1 MLVLTSTFYK
11 RKILEM
17 RTLLLISL
25 SILSLF
31 SNAQNPKN
39 NKPLKANAS
48 LESTTHKPKLV
59 VGIVVDQMRWDYVNR
74 FKPFFKTSSGFI
86 RFINEGASV
95 DNTLIPYLPT
105 VTACGHACVYTGSVP
120 ALHGIAGNEW
130 YDNVKQKKIYCVED
144 ANVQTLGSSNNAA
157 GQMSPV
163 NVWTTTLGDEF
174 KLASNFKS
182 KVFGI
187 SLKDRGAIIPAGHSA
202 NGAFWYDSKTGNF
215 ISSTF
220 YGKTLPSWVI
230 NYNSLHRPDSL
241 YNLDWNLSLPASVYE
256 ANCDVDENTYES
268 TPFGKEAKHFP
279 YALKSFI
286 AKDYGKISTTPYGN
300 SLVEELAKQAIAN
313 EAMGADDIT
322 DLLAISFSS
331 PDYIGHSFGPD
342 SWETMDGYIKLD
354 EILADFFTYLDKQVG
369 KDNYTVFLTADHA
382 VANIPAFN
390 TKHQIPGGLSNEAAI
405 KNEIGAMLTAKGLT
419 ANLISFIGEGNIY
432 FNHPLM
438 DSLHLS
444 QDKLVDLVSSFL
456 EKKPDVL
463 QIVESRHAAMAPI
476 PASLRERIVNGYN
489 AKRSG
494 DLVIINKSGYVDGFV
509 TGTSHGT
516 LYNYDAH
523 IPLLFFGKGIKK
535 TSVHR
540 ETYMTDIAPTI
551 TSLLGIQMPSGSI
564 GKPITEI
571 FQ

>member
-1 MLVLTSTFYK
+1 
-11 RKILEM
+11 M
-17 RTLLLISL
+17 RYLLLVCL
-25 SILSLF
+25 SFFSLF
-31 SNAQNPKN
+31 SNAQK
-39 NKPLKANAS
+39 KEHS
-48 LESTTHKPKLV
+48 KLV
-59 VGIVVDQMRWDYVNR
+59 KTSTSKQTTAIKSKLVIGIVVDQMRWDYVNR
-74 FKPFFKTSSGFI
+74 FKPFFKTAGGFQ
-86 RFINEGASV
+86 RFINEGATV

-130 YDNVKQKKIYCVED
+130 YDNVKQKKVYCVDD
-144 ANVQTLGSSNNAA
+144 ANVQTVGSSNNSA
-157 GQMSPV
+157 GQMSPL

-182 KVFGI
+182 KVIGI

-202 NGAFWYDSKTGNF
+202 NGAFWYDSKSGNF
-215 ISSTF
+215 ISSTY
-220 YGKTLPSWVI
+220 YGKTLPTWVS
-230 NYNSLHRPDSL
+230 NYNNLHRPDSL
-241 YNLDWNLSLPASVYE
+241 YNLDWNLSLAASVYE
-256 ANCDVDENTYES
+256 ANCDKDENTYES

-286 AKDYGKISTTPYGN
+286 VKDYGKISTTPYGN
-300 SLVEELAKQAIAN
+300 SLVEELAKQAISN

-322 DLLAISFSS
+322 DLLAVSFSS

-354 EILADFFTYLDKQVG
+354 EVLADFFTYLDKQVG

-390 TKHQIPGGLSNEAAI
+390 TKHQIPGGLSNETAM
-405 KNEIGAMLTAKGLT
+405 KNDIGNMLSAKGLT

-438 DSLHLS
+438 DSLHVN
-444 QDKLVDLVSSFL
+444 QEKLVDLVSSFL
-456 EKKPDVL
+456 ERKPEVL
-463 QIVESRHAAMAPI
+463 QIVEARHAATAAI

-489 AKRSG
+489 AQRSG
-494 DLVIINKSGYVDGFV
+494 DLVIINKSGYVDGFA

-523 IPLLFFGKGIKK
+523 IPLLFFGNGIKK
-535 TSVHR
+535 GAVHR

-551 TSLLGIQMPSGSI
+551 TALMGIQMPSGSI
-564 GKPITEI
+564 GKPILEVL
-571 FQ
+571 Q

>member
-1 MLVLTSTFYK
+1 MLTSTFYK
-11 RKILEM
+11 RKIIEM
-17 RTLLLISL
+17 RYILFTC
-25 SILSLF
+25 LSLF
-31 SNAQNPKN
+31 LLSSNAQNQKSLSSV
-39 NKPLKANAS
+39 KVNAS
-48 LESTTHKPKLV
+48 KQTITQKPRLV
-59 VGIVVDQMRWDYVNR
+59 VGIIVDQMRWDYVNR
-74 FKPFFKTSSGFI
+74 FKPFFKSSSGFT
-86 RFINEGASV
+86 RFINEGATV

-105 VTACGHACVYTGSVP
+105 VTASGHACVYTGSVP

-144 ANVQTLGSSNNAA
+144 ANVQTIGSSNNAA

-174 KLASNFKS
+174 KLASNFRS

-202 NGAFWYDSKTGNF
+202 NGAFWYDSKSGNF
-215 ISSTF
+215 ISSTY
-220 YGKTLPSWVI
+220 YGKSLPTWVT
-230 NYNSLHRPDSL
+230 NYNNLHRPDSL

-256 ANCDVDENTYES
+256 ANCDVDENKYES

-300 SLVEELAKQAIAN
+300 SLVEELAKQAIVN
-313 EAMGADDIT
+313 EAMGTDDIT

-354 EILADFFTYLDKQVG
+354 ELLADFFNYLDKQVG

-390 TKHQIPGGLSNEAAI
+390 SKHQLPAGLSSEAAI
-405 KNEIGAMLTAKGLT
+405 KNEISSMLTAKGLN
-419 ANLISFIGEGNIY
+419 ANLISNISEDNIH

-438 DSLHLS
+438 DSLHIS
-444 QDKLVDLVSSFL
+444 QDVLIDLISSYL
-456 EKKPDVL
+456 EKKPEIL
-463 QIVESRHAAMAPI
+463 QVVDARHAASAPI
-476 PASLRERIVNGYN
+476 PASLRERVVNSYS
-489 AKRSG
+489 AQRSG
-494 DLVIINKSGYVDGFV
+494 DLVIINKSGYVDGFA

-551 TSLLGIQMPSGSI
+551 TTLLGIQMPSGSI
-564 GKPITEI
+564 GKPILEVI
-571 FQ
+571 Q

>member
-1 MLVLTSTFYK
+1 MRY
-11 RKILEM
+11 ILF
-17 RTLLLISL
+17 IC
-25 SILSLF
+25 LSLF
-31 SNAQNPKN
+31 SFTSNAQNQKSSN
-39 NKPLKANAS
+39 SLKVNAS
-48 LESTTHKPKLV
+48 KQSTAHKPKLV

-74 FKPFFKTSSGFI
+74 FKPFFKSGSGFQ
-86 RFINEGASV
+86 RFINEGATV
-95 DNTLIPYLPT
+95 DNTMIPYVPT

-120 ALHGIAGNEW
+120 AMHGIVGNEW
-130 YDNVKQKKIYCVED
+130 YDNVKQKKVYCAED
-144 ANVQTLGSSNNAA
+144 ANVQTVGSTNNAA

-163 NVWTTTLGDEF
+163 NVWTTTLGDEI
-174 KLASNFKS
+174 KLANNFKS

-202 NGAFWYDSKTGNF
+202 NGAFWYDSKTGSF
-215 ISSTF
+215 ISSTY
-220 YGKTLPSWVI
+220 YGKSLPSWVS
-230 NYNSLHRPDSL
+230 NYNNLHRPDSL

-256 ANCDVDENTYES
+256 ANCDTDENKYES

-286 AKDYGKISTTPYGN
+286 GKDYGKISTTPYGN
-300 SLVEELAKQAIAN
+300 SLVEELAKQAISN
-313 EAMGADDIT
+313 EAMGLDDIT

-354 EILADFFTYLDKQVG
+354 ELLADFFTYLDKQVG

-390 TKHQIPGGLSNEAAI
+390 KKHQIPGGLSNEGAL
-405 KNEIGAMLTAKGLT
+405 KNEIGTMLTAKGFN
-419 ANLISFIGEGNIY
+419 ANLISFVVEGNIY
-432 FNHPLM
+432 FNHSLM
-438 DSLHLS
+438 DSVGIS
-444 QDKLVDLVSSFL
+444 QDKLIDLVTSFL
-456 EKKPDVL
+456 EKKADVL
-463 QIVESRHAAMAPI
+463 QVVETRHAASAAL
-476 PASLRERIVNGYN
+476 PASLRERIVNGYTPQ
-489 AKRSG
+489 RSG
-494 DLVIINKSGYVDGFV
+494 DLVIINKSGYVDGFA

-551 TSLLGIQMPSGSI
+551 SALLGIQMPSGSI

-571 FQ
+571 LQ

>member
-1 MLVLTSTFYK
+1 MRS
-11 RKILEM
+11 ILF
-17 RTLLLISL
+17 IC
-25 SILSLF
+25 LSLF
-31 SNAQNPKN
+31 SWTSNAQNQKSLSSV
-39 NKPLKANAS
+39 KVNAS
-48 LESTTHKPKLV
+48 KQNTTQKPKLV
-59 VGIVVDQMRWDYVNR
+59 VGIMVDQMRWDYVNR
-74 FKPFFKTSSGFI
+74 FKPFFKSSAGFQ
-86 RFINEGASV
+86 RFINEGATV

-105 VTACGHACVYTGSVP
+105 VTASGHACVYTGSVP

-144 ANVQTLGSSNNAA
+144 ANVQTIGSSNNAA

-163 NVWTTTLGDEF
+163 NVWTTTLGDEI
-174 KLASNFKS
+174 KLANNFKS
-182 KVFGI
+182 KVVGI

-202 NGAFWYDSKTGNF
+202 NGAFWYDSKSGNF
-215 ISSTF
+215 ISSTY
-220 YGKTLPSWVI
+220 YGKSLPTWVT
-230 NYNSLHRPDSL
+230 NYNNLHRPDSL

-256 ANCDVDENTYES
+256 ANCDVDENKYES

-279 YALKSFI
+279 YVLKSFI

-300 SLVEELAKQAIAN
+300 SLVEELAKQAIVN
-313 EAMGADDIT
+313 EAMGTDDIT

-354 EILADFFTYLDKQVG
+354 ELLADFFNYLDKQVG

-390 TKHQIPGGLSNEAAI
+390 SKHQIPAGLSNEAAV
-405 KNEIGAMLTAKGLT
+405 KNEISSMLTAKGLN
-419 ANLISFIGEGNIY
+419 ANLISNISEDNIH

-438 DSLHLS
+438 DSLHIS
-444 QDKLVDLVSSFL
+444 QDVLIDLISSYL
-456 EKKPDVL
+456 EKKPEVL
-463 QIVESRHAAMAPI
+463 QVVDARHAAIAPL
-476 PASLRERIVNGYN
+476 PASLRERVVNGYS
-489 AKRSG
+489 AQRSG
-494 DLVIINKSGYVDGFV
+494 DLVIINKSGYVDGFA

-535 TSVHR
+535 TAVHR

-551 TSLLGIQMPSGSI
+551 TTLLGIQMPSGSI
-564 GKPITEI
+564 GKPILEVI
-571 FQ
+571 Q

>member
-1 MLVLTSTFYK
+1 MK
-11 RKILEM
+11 
-17 RTLLLISL
+17 TLLLISF
-25 SILSLF
+25 SILSL
-31 SNAQNPKN
+31 SINAQNPKTS
-39 NKPLKANAS
+39 KPLKANAS
-48 LESTTHKPKLV
+48 IQSSTHRPKLV

-86 RFINEGASV
+86 RFINEGATV

-105 VTACGHACVYTGSVP
+105 VTACGHASVYTGSVP
-120 ALHGIAGNEW
+120 SLHGIAGNEW
-130 YDNVKQKKIYCVED
+130 YDNVKQKKVYCVED
-144 ANVQTLGSSNNAA
+144 ANVQTIGSNSISN

-220 YGKTLPSWVI
+220 YGKTLPSWVS
-230 NYNSLHRPDSL
+230 NYNNLHRPDSL

-256 ANCDVDENTYES
+256 ANCDADENAYES
-268 TPFGKEAKHFP
+268 TPFGKESKHFP

-300 SLVEELAKQAIAN
+300 TIIVELAKQAIAN
-313 EAMGADDIT
+313 EAMGADEIT
-322 DLLAISFSS
+322 DLLAVSFSS

-342 SWETMDGYIKLD
+342 SWETMDSYIKLD
-354 EILADFFTYLDKQVG
+354 ELLADFFTYLDKQVG

-390 TKHQIPGGLSNEAAI
+390 KKHQIPGGLSSEGAMR
-405 KNEIGAMLTAKGLT
+405 NEIGAMLTAKGLS

-438 DSLHLS
+438 DSLKIS

-463 QIVESRHAAMAPI
+463 QVVASRHAANAPL
-476 PASLRERIVNGYN
+476 PASLRERIVNGYTPQ
-489 AKRSG
+489 RSG
-494 DLVIINKSGYVDGFV
+494 DLVIINKSGYVDGFA

-551 TSLLGIQMPSGSI
+551 SALLGIQMPSGSI
-564 GKPITEI
+564 GKPILEVI
-571 FQ
+571 K

>member
-1 MLVLTSTFYK
+1 MRY
-11 RKILEM
+11 ILF
-17 RTLLLISL
+17 IC
-25 SILSLF
+25 LSLF
-31 SNAQNPKN
+31 SLTSNAQNQKSLSSV
-39 NKPLKANAS
+39 KVNAS
-48 LESTTHKPKLV
+48 KQNTTQKPKLV
-59 VGIVVDQMRWDYVNR
+59 VGIMVDQMRWDYVNR
-74 FKPFFKTSSGFI
+74 FKPFFKSSAGFQ
-86 RFINEGASV
+86 RFINEGATV

-105 VTACGHACVYTGSVP
+105 VTASGHACVYTGSVP

-144 ANVQTLGSSNNAA
+144 ANVQTIGSSNNAA

-163 NVWTTTLGDEF
+163 NVWTTTLGDEI
-174 KLASNFKS
+174 KLANNFKS
-182 KVFGI
+182 KVVGI

-202 NGAFWYDSKTGNF
+202 NGAFWYDSKSGNF
-215 ISSTF
+215 ISSTY
-220 YGKTLPSWVI
+220 YGKSLPTWVT
-230 NYNSLHRPDSL
+230 NYNNLHRPDSL

-256 ANCDVDENTYES
+256 ANCDVDENKYES

-279 YALKSFI
+279 YVLKSFI

-300 SLVEELAKQAIAN
+300 SLVEELAKQAIVN
-313 EAMGADDIT
+313 EAMGTDDIT

-354 EILADFFTYLDKQVG
+354 ELLADFFNYLDKQVG

-390 TKHQIPGGLSNEAAI
+390 SKHQIPAGLSNEAAV
-405 KNEIGAMLTAKGLT
+405 KNEISSMLTAKGLN
-419 ANLISFIGEGNIY
+419 ANLISNISEDNIH

-438 DSLHLS
+438 DSLHIS
-444 QDKLVDLVSSFL
+444 QDVLIDLISSYL
-456 EKKPDVL
+456 EKKPEVL
-463 QIVESRHAAMAPI
+463 QVVDARHAAIAPL
-476 PASLRERIVNGYN
+476 PASLRERVVNGYS
-489 AKRSG
+489 AQRSG
-494 DLVIINKSGYVDGFV
+494 DLVIINKSGYVDGFA

-535 TSVHR
+535 TAVHR

-551 TSLLGIQMPSGSI
+551 TTLLGIQMPSGSI
-564 GKPITEI
+564 GKPILEVI
-571 FQ
+571 Q

>member
-1 MLVLTSTFYK
+1 MRY
-11 RKILEM
+11 ILF
-17 RTLLLISL
+17 IC
-25 SILSLF
+25 LSLF
-31 SNAQNPKN
+31 SLTSNAQNQKSLSAV
-39 NKPLKANAS
+39 KVNAS
-48 LESTTHKPKLV
+48 KQNTTQKPKLV
-59 VGIVVDQMRWDYVNR
+59 VGIMVDQMRWDYVNR
-74 FKPFFKTSSGFI
+74 FKPFFKSSAGFQ
-86 RFINEGASV
+86 RFINEGATV

-105 VTACGHACVYTGSVP
+105 VTASGHACVYTGSVP

-144 ANVQTLGSSNNAA
+144 ANVQTIGSSNNAA

-163 NVWTTTLGDEF
+163 NVWTTTLGDEI
-174 KLASNFKS
+174 KLANNFKS
-182 KVFGI
+182 KVVGI

-202 NGAFWYDSKTGNF
+202 NGAFWYDSKSGNF
-215 ISSTF
+215 ISSTY
-220 YGKTLPSWVI
+220 YGKSLPTWVT
-230 NYNSLHRPDSL
+230 NYNNLHRPDSL

-256 ANCDVDENTYES
+256 ANCDVDENKYES

-279 YALKSFI
+279 YVLKSFI

-300 SLVEELAKQAIAN
+300 SLVEELAKQAIVN
-313 EAMGADDIT
+313 EAMGTDDIT

-354 EILADFFTYLDKQVG
+354 ELLADFFNYLDKQVG

-390 TKHQIPGGLSNEAAI
+390 SKHQIPAGLSNEAAV
-405 KNEIGAMLTAKGLT
+405 KNEISSMLTAKGLN
-419 ANLISFIGEGNIY
+419 ANLISNISEDNIH

-438 DSLHLS
+438 DSLHIS
-444 QDKLVDLVSSFL
+444 QDVLIDLISSYL
-456 EKKPDVL
+456 EKKPEVL
-463 QIVESRHAAMAPI
+463 QVVDARHAAIAPL
-476 PASLRERIVNGYN
+476 PASLRERVVNGYS
-489 AKRSG
+489 AQRSG
-494 DLVIINKSGYVDGFV
+494 DLVIINKSGYVDGFA

-535 TSVHR
+535 TAVHR

-551 TSLLGIQMPSGSI
+551 TTLLGIQMPSGSI
-564 GKPITEI
+564 GKPILEVI
-571 FQ
+571 Q

>member
-1 MLVLTSTFYK
+1 MLINKFYK
-11 RKILEM
+11 KKIIKM
-17 RTLLLISL
+17 R
-25 SILSLF
+25 SILFICLSLF
-31 SNAQNPKN
+31 SWTSNAQNQKSLSSV
-39 NKPLKANAS
+39 KVNAS
-48 LESTTHKPKLV
+48 KQNTTQKPKLV
-59 VGIVVDQMRWDYVNR
+59 VGIMVDQMRWDYVNR
-74 FKPFFKTSSGFI
+74 FKPFFKSSTGFQ
-86 RFINEGASV
+86 RFINEGATV

-105 VTACGHACVYTGSVP
+105 VTASGHACVYTGSVP

-144 ANVQTLGSSNNAA
+144 ANVQTIGSSNNAA

-163 NVWTTTLGDEF
+163 NVWTTTLGDEI
-174 KLASNFKS
+174 KLANNFKS
-182 KVFGI
+182 KVVGI

-202 NGAFWYDSKTGNF
+202 NGAFWYDSKSGNF
-215 ISSTF
+215 ISSTY
-220 YGKTLPSWVI
+220 YGKSLPTWVT
-230 NYNSLHRPDSL
+230 NYNNLHRPDSL

-256 ANCDVDENTYES
+256 ANCDVDENKYES

-279 YALKSFI
+279 YVLKSFI

-300 SLVEELAKQAIAN
+300 SLVEELAKQAIVN
-313 EAMGADDIT
+313 EAMGTDDIT

-354 EILADFFTYLDKQVG
+354 ELLADFFNYLDKQVG

-390 TKHQIPGGLSNEAAI
+390 SKHQIPAGLSNEAAV
-405 KNEIGAMLTAKGLT
+405 KNEISSMLTAKGLN
-419 ANLISFIGEGNIY
+419 ANLISNISEDNIH

-438 DSLHLS
+438 DSLHIS
-444 QDKLVDLVSSFL
+444 QDVLIDLISSYL
-456 EKKPDVL
+456 EKKPEVL
-463 QIVESRHAAMAPI
+463 QVVDARHAAIAPL
-476 PASLRERIVNGYN
+476 PASLRERVVNGYS
-489 AKRSG
+489 AQRSG
-494 DLVIINKSGYVDGFV
+494 DLVIINKSGYVDGFA

-535 TSVHR
+535 TAVHR

-551 TSLLGIQMPSGSI
+551 TTLLGIQMPSGSI
-564 GKPITEI
+564 GKPILEVI
-571 FQ
+571 Q

>member
-1 MLVLTSTFYK
+1 VLTSTFYK
-11 RKILEM
+11 FKIFKM
-17 RTLLLISL
+17 RTLLLISF

-31 SNAQNPKN
+31 SNAQNSKSSELV
-39 NKPLKANAS
+39 KINAS
-48 LESTTHKPKLV
+48 KPSNPNKPKLV

-74 FKPFFKTSSGFI
+74 FKPFFKSSSGFI

-105 VTACGHACVYTGSVP
+105 VTACGHTSVYTGSVP

-130 YDNVKQKKIYCVED
+130 YDNVKQRKVYCVED
-144 ANVQTLGSSNNAA
+144 ANVQTVGSNSISN

-174 KLASNFKS
+174 KLATNFKS

-202 NGAFWYDSKTGNF
+202 NGAFWYDNKTGNF
-215 ISSTF
+215 ISSS
-220 YGKTLPSWVI
+220 YYSKTLPTWVS
-230 NYNSLHRPDSL
+230 NYNNLHRPDSL

-256 ANCDVDENTYES
+256 ANCDIDENTYES

-300 SLVEELAKQAIAN
+300 TIIVELAKQAIAN

-322 DLLAISFSS
+322 DLLAVSFSS

-342 SWETMDGYIKLD
+342 SWETMDSYIKLD
-354 EILADFFTYLDKQVG
+354 ELLADFFTYLDKQVG

-390 TKHQIPGGLSNEAAI
+390 KKHQIPGGLSSEVAMR
-405 KNEIGAMLTAKGLT
+405 NEIGAMLTAKGLS
-419 ANLISFIGEGNIY
+419 ASLISFIGEGNIY

-438 DSLHLS
+438 DSLKIS
-444 QDKLVDLVSSFL
+444 QNILVDLVSSFL

-463 QIVESRHAAMAPI
+463 QIVASRHAATAPL
-476 PASLRERIVNGYN
+476 PVSLRERIVNGYTPQ
-489 AKRSG
+489 RSG
-494 DLVIINKSGYVDGFV
+494 DLVIINKSGYVDGFA

-551 TSLLGIQMPSGSI
+551 SALLGIQMPSGSI
-564 GKPITEI
+564 GKPILEVLN
-571 FQ
+571 

>member
-1 MLVLTSTFYK
+1 MRS
-11 RKILEM
+11 ILF
-17 RTLLLISL
+17 IC
-25 SILSLF
+25 LSLF
-31 SNAQNPKN
+31 SLTSNAQNQKSLSSV
-39 NKPLKANAS
+39 KVNAS
-48 LESTTHKPKLV
+48 KQNTTQKPKLV
-59 VGIVVDQMRWDYVNR
+59 VGIMVDQMRWDYVNK
-74 FKPFFKTSSGFI
+74 FKPFFKSSAGFQ
-86 RFINEGASV
+86 RFINEGATV

-105 VTACGHACVYTGSVP
+105 VTASGHACVYTGSVP

-144 ANVQTLGSSNNAA
+144 ANVQTIGSSNNAA

-163 NVWTTTLGDEF
+163 NVWTTTLGDEI
-174 KLASNFKS
+174 KLANNFKS

-202 NGAFWYDSKTGNF
+202 NGAFWYDSKSGNF
-215 ISSTF
+215 ISSTY
-220 YGKTLPSWVI
+220 YGKSLPTWVT
-230 NYNSLHRPDSL
+230 NYNNLHRPDSL

-256 ANCDVDENTYES
+256 ANCDVDENKYES

-286 AKDYGKISTTPYGN
+286 AKDYSKISTTPYGN
-300 SLVEELAKQAIAN
+300 SLVEELAKQAIVN
-313 EAMGADDIT
+313 EAMGSDDIT
-322 DLLAISFSS
+322 DLLAVSFSS

-354 EILADFFTYLDKQVG
+354 ELLADFFNYLDKQVG

-390 TKHQIPGGLSNEAAI
+390 SKHQIPAGLSNEAAV
-405 KNEIGAMLTAKGLT
+405 KNEISSMLTAKGLN
-419 ANLISFIGEGNIY
+419 ANLISNISEDNIH

-438 DSLHLS
+438 DSLHIS
-444 QDKLVDLVSSFL
+444 QDVLIDLISSYL
-456 EKKPDVL
+456 EKKPEVL
-463 QIVESRHAAMAPI
+463 QVVDARHAASAPL
-476 PASLRERIVNGYN
+476 PASLRERVVNGYS
-489 AKRSG
+489 AQRSG
-494 DLVIINKSGYVDGFV
+494 DLVIINKSGYVDGFA

-535 TSVHR
+535 TAVHR

-551 TSLLGIQMPSGSI
+551 TTLLGIQMPSGSI
-564 GKPITEI
+564 GKPILEVI
-571 FQ
+571 Q